1 MYSIRKRSYGHFV
14 CWAAFAVISGS
25 VQGNPSVAK
34 PSFKF
39 HQEIWRRTEGLPQ
52 NTVPTVV
59 QSRTGYIWMGTELGL
74 VRFDGSR
81 FLTFNKSNTQ
91 ELQSNVIDSLLEDR
105 QGTLWIGTIGGGLTK
120 LRNGQFQTFTV
131 HEGLSADS
139 VRALLEDRNG
149 DIWIGTD
156 SAGLNRFHN
165 GQITAYRT
173 TEGLPDNGIYA
184 LAQDRDG
191 AIWVGT
197 HNGLSRFWG
206 GVFRNYGKS
215 EGLTNTY
222 IRSLSVGKN
231 AVWVGTNEGLC
242 KWAGGLVTCFGPK
255 DGLPLLPIP
264 SIHEDANG
272 TVWIA
277 TIGAGLNRLDGSGFK
292 AYTSKDGLPTND
304 IWTVFEGRDHSLWI
318 GTGGGGLVRLST
330 DPLFTTFDH
339 KDGLSNDVV
348 LPVFQDHEG
357 TMWIGTKDGGLNRY
371 RDGQF
376 SAFTTKDGLA
386 NNHVF
391 SIAEDR
397 DHNLWIGTRNGLN
410 KFSNGKFTTYHQS
423 DGLPSEVISAAFVD
437 SNSTLWLGT
446 RAGLTALENGKFRT
460 YTTENGLPSNTV
472 RMIHEDRKHHLW
484 IGTTHGLALFENGK
498 FRSYTSHDGLSSN
511 VVLAIHDDSDGA
523 IWIGTNGGGL
533 DRFKNGQFT
542 TYTIRNGLFD
552 DAVFRVLEDDAG
564 NLWMSSDRGVFRVSK
579 QQLNDFADGKIN
591 RIESVSYGEPDGLN
605 TAECNGNFQPAGWK
619 SRDGRLWFPTMQG
632 VSVVDPRRM
641 AAEPRSQTVSVDAV
655 YINGHQVSQSGA
667 VLPPGDGDLTFDYSV
682 PNFRAP
688 QRVTFRYRLLG
699 FDHNWVNA
707 GTARSA
713 HYTNIPP
720 GHYGF
725 EVAATNGEGV
735 WSSTTTSFEIELQ
748 PHFYQTKSFLLLCF
762 LTFGGL
768 IAAVHFERIRGLRE
782 REKDLAR
789 KVGERTHALTAEIA
803 ERTRTEKEL
812 LQAKEAAEQA
822 NRFKSEF
829 LAHMSHEIRTPM
841 NGILGM
847 TELALATESKAD
859 QQNYLVIARNSA
871 ESLLTLINEI
881 LDFSKVEAGKLELDL
896 VDVDLRES
904 LAGTIATMT
913 IRAQQK
919 GLRLIYNV
927 NPGVPA
933 AVRADPIR
941 LNQVVSNL
949 LSNAIKFTAEGEIEL
964 YIRRQSRDVSGVHL
978 HFTVRDTGIG
988 VPQEQIES
996 IFEVFSQAQRS
1007 TTRQFGGTG
1016 LGLAICR
1023 RLVHLMGGE
1032 IWAES
1037 TVGQGSE
1044 FHFTITCQEAAPNAT
1059 ISSDSSNVKARWT
1072 QAKLA
1077 IPKAESLHILVAE
1090 DNPANRMVA
1099 RANLEQAGFQV
1110 TEVENGVSALDAI
1123 KRFPFDAVLMDCR
1136 MPVMDGY
1143 AATRLIRE
1151 LPGPV
1156 GQVPI
1161 IALTASA
1168 FREDREK
1175 AKQAGMNDFIAKPFH
1190 SWELVAKCVQWI
1202 KAKPMPHERRNGN
1215 GPSAK
1220 SPTAIAQDLAFR
1232 TEMMELFVSTA
1243 PGVFAQLVL
1252 AVEDQHWEQ
1261 VRSFAHWLQGG
1272 ATRMVNPELQQ
1283 RLKDVESKCR
1293 HEAPSINAE
1302 QLQALVAA
1310 FEQAMAAAQ
1319 DELRQRSAFSAVS

>member
-1 MYSIRKRSYGHFV
+1 
-14 CWAAFAVISGS
+14 
-25 VQGNPSVAK
+25 
-34 PSFKF
+34 
-39 HQEIWRRTEGLPQ
+39 
-52 NTVPTVV
+52 
-59 QSRTGYIWMGTELGL
+59 MGTELGL

-81 FLTFNKSNTQ
+81 FLVFNKSNTP

-105 QGTLWIGTIGGGLTK
+105 EGSLWIGTIGGGLTR
-120 LRNGQFQTFTV
+120 LRNGQFQTFGGRQ
-131 HEGLSADS
+131 GLSADS
-139 VRALLEDRNG
+139 VRALFEDRNG

-156 SAGLNRFHN
+156 SGGLDRFHH
-165 GQITAYRT
+165 GHITPYGT
-173 TEGLPDNGIYA
+173 KEGLPDNGIYA
-184 LAQDRDG
+184 LAEDQDG

-215 EGLTNTY
+215 EGLTSTY
-222 IRSLSVGKN
+222 IRSLFVGRN

-242 KWAGGLVTCFGPK
+242 KWAGGLITCFGPK
-255 DGLPLLPIP
+255 DGFPLLPVP
-264 SIHEDANG
+264 SIHEDHNG

-277 TIGAGLNRLDGSGFK
+277 TIGAGLNRLDESGFK

-318 GTGGGGLVRLST
+318 GTGGGGLVRLSI
-330 DPLFTTFDH
+330 DPLFTTLDH
-339 KDGLSNDVV
+339 SDGLSNEVV
-348 LPVFQDHEG
+348 LPIFEDHEG

-376 SAFTTKDGLA
+376 STFTTKDGLA
-386 NNHVF
+386 NNLVF
-391 SIAEDR
+391 SITEDR

-423 DGLPSEVISAAFVD
+423 DGLPSEVVSAIFVD
-437 SNSTLWLGT
+437 SNGTLWLGT
-446 RAGLTALENGKFRT
+446 RAGLTVLENGKFRT
-460 YTTENGLPSNTV
+460 YTMEHGLPSNTV
-472 RMIHEDRKHHLW
+472 RVIHEDHNHRLW
-484 IGTTHGLALFENGK
+484 IGTTHGLALFEKGT

-511 VVLAIHDDSDGA
+511 VVLEIQDDPDGT
-523 IWIGTNGGGL
+523 IWVGTNGGGL
-533 DRFKNGQFT
+533 NRFKNGQFT
-542 TYTIRNGLFD
+542 AYTIRNGLFD
-552 DAVFRVLEDDAG
+552 DAVFRILEDDAG
-564 NLWMSSDRGVFRVSK
+564 NLWMSSNRGVYRVNK
-579 QQLNDFADGKIN
+579 QQLNDFAEGKIR

-605 TAECNGNFQPAGWK
+605 TAECNGSFQPAGWK
-619 SRDGRLWFPTMQG
+619 SRDGRLWFPSMQG
-632 VSVVDPRRM
+632 VAVGDPRRM
-641 AAEPRSQTVSVDAV
+641 AAERTSQAVSIDAV
-655 YINGHQVSQSGA
+655 YINGRSVSQSGA
-667 VLPPGDGDLTFDYSV
+667 VLPPGDGDLTFEYSV

-688 QRVTFRYRLLG
+688 QRVTFRYRLAN
-699 FDHNWVNA
+699 FNHDWVNA
-707 GTARSA
+707 GTAHSA

-720 GHYGF
+720 GHYRF
-725 EVAATNGEGV
+725 EVAASNGEGA
-735 WSSTTTSFEIELQ
+735 WTSTSTSFELELQ
-748 PHFYQTKSFLLLCF
+748 PHFYQTKPFLLLCL
-762 LTFGGL
+762 LTLGGL
-768 IAAVHFERIRGLRE
+768 IAALHFERIRGLRE
-782 REKDLAR
+782 REKELER
-789 KVGERTHALTAEIA
+789 KVGERTQALTEEIA

-964 YIRRQSRDVSGVHL
+964 YIRCQSRDASGVHL

-1023 RLVHLMGGE
+1023 RLVHLMSGE

-1037 TVGQGSE
+1037 TIGQGSE

-1059 ISSDSSNVKARWT
+1059 LSSDSPNVKARWT

-1110 TEVENGVSALDAI
+1110 TEVENGIAAVDAM
-1123 KRFPFDAVLMDCR
+1123 KRFLFDAVLMDCR

-1143 AATRLIRE
+1143 VATKLIRE
-1151 LPGPV
+1151 LPGPA

-1202 KAKPMPHERRNGN
+1202 KSKPVAQQRRNGA

-1220 SPTAIAQDLAFR
+1220 LAIATPGDLAFR
-1232 TEMMELFVSTA
+1232 AEMMELFVSTA
-1243 PGVFAQLVL
+1243 PGVFAQLVR
-1252 AVEDQHWEQ
+1252 AAEDNNWEQ

-1272 ATRMVNPELQQ
+1272 GTRMVNAELQQ
-1283 RLKDVESKCR
+1283 RLKDVENKCR
-1293 HEAPSINAE
+1293 QETPSIGAGE
-1302 QLQALVAA
+1302 LKALVVA
-1310 FEQAMAAAQ
+1310 FEQAMRTAEY
-1319 DELRQRSAFSAVS
+1319 ELRQRTIISAATSGGGVIRY